1 MVFSTGDA
9 LTGAKKSTSPCIKP
23 KPRRGELMQVATQEH
38 GLKFQNSLEQWIAP
52 GNPNQTK
59 KP

>member
-1 MVFSTGDA
+1 MYA
-9 LTGAKKSTSPCIKP
+9 LTAATYPKKNTSLAENLKP
-23 KPRRGELMQVATQEH
+23 AELMQVAIQEH
-38 GLKFQNSLEQWIAP
+38 GLKFQNSLQQWVAP